1 MNSTFEIH
9 AGSETTTA
17 SRWRQPPVA
26 RATGSPE
33 QTPFTPLIVRPG
45 DTVFVSV
52 DQETGQPKVVDQVA
66 QALAVFRMVQRGR
79 LGNAL
84 AMISRADDILVN
96 GLPALPLSMLA
107 PKDSLTFGPGCLC
120 YITERIKPH
129 VGPPSDEQQ
138 KQKCPFCR
146 LATDSITRVVT
157 CMCGAAYHWET
168 AESHP
173 NTPENDRLR
182 CFEKIQNCLSCGRQ
196 LSKEETLV
204 WDPATL

>member
-1 MNSTFEIH
+1 MTSTFEIH
-9 AGSETTTA
+9 AGPTPVEASEKNR
-17 SRWRQPPVA
+17 S
-26 RATGSPE
+26 GSMPAPAPLVV
-33 QTPFTPLIVRPG
+33 TPGNTLYA
-45 DTVFVSV
+45 SV
-52 DQETGQPKVVDQVA
+52 DPDSGQIRQIETVSE
-66 QALAVFRMVQRGR
+66 ALAVFRMVARGR

-84 AMISRADDILVN
+84 AMISRAGDILVN
-96 GLPALPLSMLA
+96 GLPALPLAVLA
-107 PKDSLTFGPGCLC
+107 AKDSLTLGPACLC

-129 VGPPSDEQQ
+129 VGPPSEEQQ

-146 LATDSITRVVT
+146 LATDAFTRVVT

>member
-1 MNSTFEIH
+1 MKRSTARILTTHVGSLPRPAELLETIEGKEQREVRANPVFQSQVQKAVSDVVRKQAA
-9 AGSETTTA
+9 AGLDIINDGEMSKRSF
-17 SRWRQPPVA
+17 SR
-26 RATGSPE
+26 
-33 QTPFTPLIVRPG
+33 
-45 DTVFVSV
+45 
-52 DQETGQPKVVDQVA
+52 
-66 QALAVFRMVQRGR
+66 
-79 LGNAL
+79 
-84 AMISRADDILVN
+84 
-96 GLPALPLSMLA
+96 
-107 PKDSLTFGPGCLC
+107 

-129 VGPPSDEQQ
+129 VGPPSEEQQ

-146 LATDSITRVVT
+146 LATDSTTRVVT

-168 AESHP
+168 ADSHP